1 MYFWIGG
8 DGWDGLSSVTTSS
21 HRLWY
26 SPMDQKTFRRSCA
39 SALRIFI
46 ADDHPVVL
54 SGMKMLIAAEPGF
67 EIVGEAGDGPTAL
80 RRALELQPDLAIFDL
95 SMPGLYGMEVIQKY
109 LAARPK
115 ARVLV
120 ISVQED
126 GANLR
131 RLLKL
136 GVAGYILKRSATD
149 ELIRGIHAVAKG
161 GLYLDPAIAGQA
173 VGRVAPAA
181 TPDVDGG
188 AISHLSSRELEVLRL
203 ASVGHSNKV
212 ISARLQVG
220 PKSVETYKARAM
232 DKLGFSNRVELIR
245 FALGMGWLESADL

>member
-1 MYFWIGG
+1 M
-8 DGWDGLSSVTTSS
+8 
-21 HRLWY
+21 
-26 SPMDQKTFRRSCA
+26 MDQRLARRSSA
-39 SALRIFI
+39 STLRIFI

-54 SGMKMLIAAEPGF
+54 SGMKMLLAAEHDF
-67 EIVGEAGDGPTAL
+67 EIVGEANDGPTAL
-80 RRALELQPDLAIFDL
+80 RRAIELQPDVAVFDL

-120 ISVQED
+120 VSVQED

-149 ELIRGIHAVAKG
+149 ELIRGIHAVARG
-161 GLYLDPAIAGQA
+161 GVYLDPAIAVHA
-173 VGRVAPAA
+173 VGRLVQSA
-181 TPDVDGG
+181 TPNVETDV
-188 AISHLSSRELEVLRL
+188 ISQLSTRELEVLRL

-212 ISARLQVG
+212 ISAKLQVG

-232 DKLGFSNRVELIR
+232 DKLGFTNRVELIR
-245 FALGMGWLESADL
+245 FALGMGWLENADL